1 MLQPSRQK
9 FKEATR
15 LQNAMGFESAKKIIE
30 VIEPPPLSG
39 LLRETRGLLE
49 FPRLLLR
56 LRSLARQPRGRGEP
70 VLVLPGYGAGDISTV
85 VLQSYLRLLGYRV
98 RGLGRRKHSRD
109 VPQLLKRVLKR
120 VVSIAHKAEQKVH
133 IIGWSSGGYLGREA
147 ARERPDLVRQ
157 VITLG
162 TPVVGGPKYTV
173 VAHRM
178 RRRGIDIEAMAAQ
191 IASRNRISLTTPVTA
206 IYSRADAVVAWK
218 ACIDNDCSNVEHVE
232 VVTTHFGLG
241 FCPEVYRIIAERLA
255 HGGVEPCAAIEISE
269 VASSS

>member
-1 MLQPSRQK
+1 M
-9 FKEATR
+9 
-15 LQNAMGFESAKKIIE
+15 QNATGFGSAKKMIE
-30 VIEPPPLSG
+30 VIEAPPVSG

-56 LRSLARQPRGRGEP
+56 LRTLARQPRGRGEP
-70 VLVLPGYGAGDISTV
+70 VLVLPGYGAGDLSTV

-109 VPQLLKRVLKR
+109 VPEQLTRVLKR
-120 VVSIAHKAEQKVH
+120 VVSFAHRSKQEVH
-133 IIGWSSGGYLGREA
+133 IIGWSSGGYLAREA

-178 RRRGIDIEAMAAQ
+178 RRRGVDIEAIAAQ
-191 IASRNRISLTTPVTA
+191 IASRNRVSLTTPVTA
-206 IYSRADAVVAWK
+206 IYSRADAVVAWE
-218 ACIDNDCSNVEHVE
+218 ACIDNDCSNVEHIE

-255 HGGVEPCAAIEISE
+255 TNGVEPRTAI
-269 VASSS
+269 ATR